1 MEDELLCRY
10 LSMIEDVDEPVFNGY
25 INRDNIPPPA
35 YDGYESDESEK
46 SPEYFASYLSPPEYT
61 ENPDIQKGTYV
72 DEYEMPLLP
81 SYLNI
86 CRENG
91 KDEFKRELWGNFEGA
106 RQQWNQTF
114 DRLRTRDYYNMPEI
128 IIEPVIIR
136 ERVEPAE
143 IIEDV
148 DYIEEIDEN
157 PFDGMIDE
165 NFMNNVMWMREFYE

>member
-1 MEDELLCRY
+1 M
-10 LSMIEDVDEPVFNGY
+10 
-25 INRDNIPPPA
+25 
-35 YDGYESDESEK
+35 
-46 SPEYFASYLSPPEYT
+46 
-61 ENPDIQKGTYV
+61 
-72 DEYEMPLLP
+72 
-81 SYLNI
+81 
-86 CRENG
+86 
-91 KDEFKRELWGNFEGA
+91 NFEGA
-106 RQQWNQTF
+106 RQQCNQTF